1 MTKLDTDLG
10 RLESVDLR
18 RIWGS
23 EPGDFTPWLADEAN
37 IKLLGDTIGIELEV
51 EAQEKEVGRF
61 QADILCKDTAATDHW
76 VLIENQLERT
86 DHTHLGQLLTYAAG
100 LDAVTIVWIAAGFT
114 DEHRAALDWLNE
126 IVSDKIRFF
135 GIEIELWR
143 IGDSPTAPKFNI
155 VSKPNDWTKPAA
167 GLRARFSS
175 ADLSDLRKLQLEYWK
190 DLRELL
196 KKHQGAVR
204 PTKPLA
210 QHWQTFSIGR
220 SYFLLYANMNIR
232 SARIGV
238 QLVLQGADAKAHY
251 ELLRRQK
258 DIIDDEAGERLD
270 WRMLPD
276 KKESQINLYRHDS
289 DPSNRNLW
297 KEQHQWLLD
306 KLELFH
312 KVFANRIKS
321 LDASE
326 VVELGPDS
334 EVGD

>member
-1 MTKLDTDLG
+1 MIVFGVAATRNPALPVALDPARTVVPALGPGSKELATQAVHGLAQPRLNRLERLRRRVRSSLIATEVDDLG
-10 RLESVDLR
+10 HRFGHLDRQPGKIDGRESGRLR
-18 RIWGS
+18 HWH
-23 EPGDFTPWLADEAN
+23 
-37 IKLLGDTIGIELEV
+37 GI
-51 EAQEKEVGRF
+51 AP
-61 QADILCKDTAATDHW
+61 D
-76 VLIENQLERT
+76 
-86 DHTHLGQLLTYAAG
+86 AG
-100 LDAVTIVWIAAGFT
+100 LYGVASYRISRCGAFPPTTPGCRQRDKIPPCSGRLSRNPDFGCLPQPGNIAKSMTYDCHARPTPIAAGFT

-220 SYFLLYANMNIR
+220 SYFLLGLIPL
-232 SARIGV
+232 SPV
-238 QLVLQGADAKAHY
+238 
-251 ELLRRQK
+251 
-258 DIIDDEAGERLD
+258 
-270 WRMLPD
+270 
-276 KKESQINLYRHDS
+276 
-289 DPSNRNLW
+289 
-297 KEQHQWLLD
+297 
-306 KLELFH
+306 
-312 KVFANRIKS
+312 
-321 LDASE
+321 
-326 VVELGPDS
+326 
-334 EVGD
+334 